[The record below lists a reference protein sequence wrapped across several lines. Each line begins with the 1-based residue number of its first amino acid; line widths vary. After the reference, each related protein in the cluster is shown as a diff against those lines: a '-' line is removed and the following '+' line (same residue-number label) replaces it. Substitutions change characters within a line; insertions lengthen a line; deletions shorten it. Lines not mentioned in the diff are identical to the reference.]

1 MRSWGTV
8 LLPVLFA
15 LCRMAATTDG
25 PPVTVALG
33 SAAVQAGNKAD
44 LSLSVTVPP
53 GQQVAGLNWT
63 LQYPASQFD
72 NIVVTSGPAADA
84 AKKWVKCN
92 PIAGGIKCLVYGM
105 NSNVLASGTVATVT
119 FDVKK
124 GVAKSSV
131 GIHVADVT
139 IASPAG
145 ALVRASAIDG
155 AISIQ

>member
-1 MRSWGTV
+1 MRSWGIV
-8 LLPVLFA
+8 LLPVLFV
-15 LCRMAATTDG
+15 LFCIAATADG
-25 PPVTVALG
+25 PLVTVALG

-44 LSLSVTVPP
+44 LNLSVTVPP

-63 LQYPASQFD
+63 LRYPTSQFE

-92 PIAGGIKCLVYGM
+92 PISGGMKCLVYGI
-105 NSNVLASGTVATVT
+105 NTNLLASGTVARVT

-131 GIHVADVT
+131 GIHVADLT
-139 IASPAG
+139 IASPTG
-145 ALVRASAIDG
+145 TPVRAAASDG
-155 AISIQ
+155 AISVQ

>member
-1 MRSWGTV
+1 MRFAGTA
-8 LLPVLFA
+8 LPPVLFVLGCMQA
-15 LCRMAATTDG
+15 IADG
-25 PPVTVALG
+25 PLVTVALG

-63 LQYPASQFD
+63 LQYPASQFE

-92 PIAGGIKCLVYGM
+92 PIAGGMKCLVYGM
-105 NSNVLASGTVATVT
+105 NSNVLASGTVAKVT

-145 ALVRASAIDG
+145 ALVRASASDG
-155 AISIQ
+155 AISIH